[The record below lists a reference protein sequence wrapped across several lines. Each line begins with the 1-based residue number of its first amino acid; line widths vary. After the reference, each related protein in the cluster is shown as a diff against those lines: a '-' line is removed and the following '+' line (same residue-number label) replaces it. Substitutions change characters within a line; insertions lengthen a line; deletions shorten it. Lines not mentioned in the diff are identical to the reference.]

1 MQTHKQRKHLTAF
14 IWLLLL
20 LHPIVGMGMAQG
32 AVLCLTPDGHF
43 AIEVPH
49 AKTGCVAAHKVAR
62 SPLSE
67 TSLKNPS
74 NLPCSDISVFA
85 DGSHLTIPSGGE
97 LLSPAC
103 QRTVVFILSQR
114 ESSAHQP
121 LHFQD
126 ALVPPPSSYTSLRG
140 IILLV

>member
-1 MQTHKQRKHLTAF
+1 MQTHKQRKHFAAF

-20 LHPIVGMGMAQG
+20 LHPLVGVGMAQG
-32 AVLCLTPDGHF
+32 AVLCLTSDGHF

-49 AKTGCVAAHKVAR
+49 AKTGCVAAYKVAHF
-62 SPLSE
+62 PLSE
-67 TSLKNPS
+67 TSLKNPINS
-74 NLPCSDISVFA
+74 PCSDISVFA

-97 LLSPAC
+97 LLSPVC
-103 QRTVVFILSQR
+103 QPTVVFILSQR

-126 ALVPPPSSYTSLRG
+126 ALVPLPSSYASLRS

>member
-32 AVLCLTPDGHF
+32 AVLCLTSDGHF
-43 AIEVPH
+43 ALEVPH
-49 AKTGCVAAHKVAR
+49 AKTGCVATHKVTH

-85 DGSHLTIPSGGE
+85 DGSHLTIPSGGG

-103 QRTVVFILSQR
+103 QLTVVFILSQR
-114 ESSAHQP
+114 EPSTHQI

-126 ALVPPPSSYTSLRG
+126 ALASPPASYASLRS